1 MIYAQVESAGHG
13 VSYHEATLED
23 AVESCSGSREAMP
36 LITTDL
42 SNDSPGLVD
51 HVDVGVDSS
60 SQQLSDGGDALR
72 STLDQLEEEVGD
84 GRRKLSAYMRDS
96 ESLTEEMKQDVI
108 QLLQV
113 FSLPYIVAPFEAE
126 AQCAVLEQVRLA
138 IRTFL
143 IKLANIEEFFA

>member
-1 MIYAQVESAGHG
+1 
-13 VSYHEATLED
+13 
-23 AVESCSGSREAMP
+23 MP
-36 LITTDL
+36 LITADL

-51 HVDVGVDSS
+51 HIDAVVGSSS
-60 SQQLSDGGDALR
+60 SQQLSDSGDALR

-138 IRTFL
+138 ICTFL
-143 IKLANIEEFFA
+143 ITLANIEEFFA